1 VPKVE
6 RAEDLQDIER
16 LLDELGATMGIQAL
30 VETAAGLLRVGE
42 IAEASRRLDALILGY
57 EDMAASLCRVRRS
70 TSRTPNAY
78 RRHARQFSAS
88 TPRRYWPGCWG

>member
-1 VPKVE
+1 MPKVE

-57 EDMAASLCRVRRS
+57 ED

>member
-30 VETAAGLLRVGE
+30 VETAAGL
-42 IAEASRRLDALILGY
+42 GY
-57 EDMAASLCRVRRS
+57 EDMAASLGR
-70 TSRTPNAY
+70 PNAGE
-78 RRHARQFSAS
+78 A
-88 TPRRYWPGCWG
+88 T